1 MFVIESPI
9 LYLGVGNIIAA
20 LLSWKRNRDVI
31 WAIIA
36 FFFGW
41 LYCIYWVMSDGF

>member
-1 MFVIESPI
+1 MHVVISDPI
-9 LYLGVGNIIAA
+9 VYVGVGNIIAA
-20 LLSWKRNRDVI
+20 LLSWERNKSII

-41 LYCIYWVMSDGF
+41 LYCLYWVVSH